1 MIYKLILSVLRRN
14 NVTPYFYLNV
24 FLETFKRLATMFIM
38 KDLYI
43 RFKYIL
49 QNIVLWTSLGGGGS
63 LLKEAR

>member
-49 QNIVLWTSLGGGGS
+49 QNIVLWTSLGGGS